1 MSLSEGRIPFEPDRG
16 NVDPDDRPTG
26 AEADAIAS
34 GVDPEDLGLDESV
47 RPEDAEIDRAPDDAG

>member
-16 NVDPDDRPTG
+16 DVNSDDRPTG

-34 GVDPEDLGLDESV
+34 GVDPEELGLDESV
-47 RPEDAEIDRAPDDAG
+47 RPEDAEIEPDPDDVG